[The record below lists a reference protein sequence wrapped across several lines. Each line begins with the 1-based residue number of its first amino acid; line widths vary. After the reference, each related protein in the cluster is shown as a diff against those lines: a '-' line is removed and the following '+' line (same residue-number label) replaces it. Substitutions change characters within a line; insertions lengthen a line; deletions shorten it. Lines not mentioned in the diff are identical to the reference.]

1 MSRKGIKKE
10 SITFHPS
17 GLPHGP
23 QPGKIEESLGAKET
37 NESAVMIDTFKPLK
51 KTAAT
56 NEIDDKNYPLSWLEN
71 DLRPR

>member
-1 MSRKGIKKE
+1 
-10 SITFHPS
+10 
-17 GLPHGP
+17 
-23 QPGKIEESLGAKET
+23 
-37 NESAVMIDTFKPLK
+37 MIDTFKPLK